1 MSAESAGIKYISGA
15 LSPRVIYDY
24 FSSKF
29 TEERADYLK
38 DKDTDICVGMTF
50 PRLSNVVGGW
60 KYDMLIKVDEED
72 KVVGV
77 IKFSLSAVE
86 SVLEISMD
94 VLCSVR
100 KGVGKELID
109 IMKAFVRQET
119 TIKSIYLMPDND
131 GLIQYYESRGFR
143 GDDRSMMWEPSY
155 EGGRRKPKTKRRKT
169 SKKRIRVNGTRR
181 RR

>member
-1 MSAESAGIKYISGA
+1 MSQNGIMSAIKYISGA

-29 TEERADYLK
+29 TEVRADYLE

-50 PRLSNVVGGW
+50 PRLSKVVGGW
-60 KYDMLIKVDEED
+60 KHDILVKVDDES

-77 IKFSLSAVE
+77 IKFSLSAIDR
-86 SVLEISMD
+86 VLEISMD

-131 GLIQYYESRGFR
+131 GLIKYYESRGFR
-143 GDDRSMMWEPSY
+143 GDERSMMWEPSY
-155 EGGRRKPKTKRRKT
+155 EGGSRSRKRR
-169 SKKRIRVNGTRR
+169 TRR
-181 RR
+181 RRTYKKRIGWVL

>member
-1 MSAESAGIKYISGA
+1 MSGIKYISGA

-29 TEERADYLK
+29 TEVRADYLE

-50 PRLSNVVGGW
+50 PRLSKVVGGW
-60 KYDMLIKVDEED
+60 KHDILVKVDEEN

-77 IKFSLSAVE
+77 IKFSLSAIE

-100 KGVGKELID
+100 KGVGTELIN

-131 GLIQYYESRGFR
+131 GLIKYYESRGFR
-143 GDDRSMMWEPSY
+143 GDERSMTWEPSY
-155 EGGRRKPKTKRRKT
+155 DGGGRRRKTKRRQRRRRT
-169 SKKRIRVNGTRR
+169 YKKRIGWFL
-181 RR
+181 

>member
-1 MSAESAGIKYISGA
+1 MSGIKYISGA

-29 TEERADYLK
+29 TEERADYLE

-50 PRLSNVVGGW
+50 PRLSKVVGGW
-60 KYDMLIKVDEED
+60 KHDMLVKVDDED

-77 IKFSLSAVE
+77 LKFSLSAVDA
-86 SVLEISMD
+86 VLEISMD

-109 IMKAFVRQET
+109 IMKAFVRQEV

-131 GLIQYYESRGFR
+131 GLVSYYESRGFR
-143 GDDRSMMWEPSY
+143 GDDRSMMWQPSY
-155 EGGRRKPKTKRRKT
+155 EGGGRRHRKTKRLRRRRKPQ
-169 SKKRIRVNGTRR
+169 KRIGWFL
-181 RR
+181 

>member
-1 MSAESAGIKYISGA
+1 MSGIKYISGA

-29 TEERADYLK
+29 TEERADYLE
-38 DKDTDICVGMTF
+38 DKDTDMCVGMTF
-50 PRLSNVVGGW
+50 PRLSKVVGGW
-60 KYDMLIKVDEED
+60 KHDMLVKVDEEK

-77 IKFSLSAVE
+77 LKVSLSAAVE
-86 SVLEISMD
+86 SVLEMSMD

-100 KGVGKELID
+100 KGVGTELID
-109 IMKAFVRQET
+109 IVKAFVRQET

-131 GLIQYYESRGFR
+131 GLIKYYESRGFR

-155 EGGRRKPKTKRRKT
+155 GGRRHRKTKRL
-169 SKKRIRVNGTRR
+169 RR
-181 RR
+181 RRTQKRIGWFL